1 MLSTNLQSALYVDG
15 EDDGEADDGHDGDE
29 ADQVPLELEV
39 LHRVR
44 AALAHELVVAQ
55 REHRL
60 DPREEAVLHVARVV
74 DRGHRVLRNNSFSAG
89 GT

>member
-1 MLSTNLQSALYVDG
+1 MYVDG
-15 EDDGEADDGHDGDE
+15 QDDSEADNGHDGDE

-39 LHRVR
+39 LHRVG

-74 DRGHRVLRNNSFSAG
+74 DRGHRVLENNSCSEG
-89 GT
+89 ST